1 MSFDTTELDSNTND
15 TIYKGVEVI
24 KGMFGMAP
32 ATTLAGTTGICMN
45 TNVYICSSYSNYI
58 SYTEATSTN
67 VDK

>member
-32 ATTLAGTTGICMN
+32 ATTLAGTTEFVWILM
-45 TNVYICSSYSNYI
+45 
-58 SYTEATSTN
+58 YTFVAAI
-67 VDK
+67 VII